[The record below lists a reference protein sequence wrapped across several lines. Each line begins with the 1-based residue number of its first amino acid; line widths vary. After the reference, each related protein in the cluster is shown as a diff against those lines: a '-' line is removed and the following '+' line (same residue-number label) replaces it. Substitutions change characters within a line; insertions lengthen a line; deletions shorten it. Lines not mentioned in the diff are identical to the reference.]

1 VSAVRVHIAPFVD
14 DELKNALADSG
25 GVFVEDPAEAD
36 AIVWT
41 NPGDPEGLKAILAD
55 SPARWVQLPFA
66 GIESFFAA
74 GAIDASRTWTCAKG
88 IYGPATAEH
97 ALALTLAGARRL
109 HAHARAKS
117 WGYAGGFGAGER
129 RLKGSTV
136 LIIGTGGIGTALAG
150 MLGPLGPRI
159 LAANRS
165 GKPLEAAETTVP
177 VDRLDE
183 VIGEADFVV
192 IAAALTPETRGLID
206 ARRLALMKEGAWVI
220 NVARGGLIVTDD
232 LVEALRSDR
241 LGGAALDVT
250 DPEPLPDGHP
260 LWDLPNVLI
269 TPHVANTWDMA
280 RPELIEMVRRNVAKY
295 AAGDPLE
302 GSVDPAAGY

>member
-1 VSAVRVHIAPFVD
+1 VD
-14 DELKNALADSG
+14 DEMKRALEAG
-25 GVFVEDPAEAD
+25 GGAFVEDPTKAD

-41 NPGDPEGLKAILAD
+41 NPGDPEGLKSILET

-74 GAIDASRTWTCAKG
+74 GAIDPSRTWTCAKG

-109 HAHARAKS
+109 HEHARAKT
-117 WGYAGGFGAGER
+117 WGHGGGFGAKER

-136 LIIGTGGIGTALAG
+136 LIIGTGGIGKALAD

-165 GKPLEAAETTVP
+165 GAPLDAAERTVAI
-177 VDRLDE
+177 DQLDE

-192 IAAALTPETRGLID
+192 VAAALTDETRGLID
-206 ARRLALMKEGAWVI
+206 AARLDSMKQGAWLI
-220 NVARGGLIVTDD
+220 NVARGGLVVTDD
-232 LVEALRSDR
+232 LVAALRSEH

-250 DPEPLPDGHP
+250 DPEPLPEGHP
-260 LWDLPNVLI
+260 LWDEPNVLI
-269 TPHVANTWDMA
+269 TPHVANTWEMA
-280 RPELIEMVRRNVAKY
+280 RPELIEMVQRNVRRY
-295 AAGDPLE
+295 AAGEPLE
-302 GSVDPAAGY
+302 GIVDPAAGY